1 MEFLDMFDK
10 LDDIVYK
17 PVEAICGW
25 INEPLRL
32 WEHKRDMRVQ
42 RNLAEIEAEKE
53 RQQVELD
60 ALRDREAAALRA
72 DERKWNAEIDQF
84 INEQED
90 ARRDK
95 LVAAVKQYQLELAS
109 ATKDIVESIGLMSLE
124 MRSRANDLVLEKTKA
139 YQNIQDQAKKQ
150 SIIELKEAQEMFA
163 DTDPDTYRILVND
176 IMSERRSMVE
186 TAGKFIV
193 ELSED
198 LKRLNQNSDLLMS
211 KGMDAVMESLSPLTV
226 AIGTTALPSNST
238 IEMKETDSI
247 VVDSYIEDE

>member
-1 MEFLDMFDK
+1 MAILDMFDK

-17 PVEAICGW
+17 PVEAICDW
-25 INEPLRL
+25 IHEPLRGI
-32 WEHKRDMRVQ
+32 EHKRDLQAQ
-42 RNLAEIEAEKE
+42 RNLADIEAEKE

-60 ALRDREAAALRA
+60 ALREREAAALRA

-186 TAGKFIV
+186 TAGKFII

-211 KGMDAVMESLSPLTV
+211 KGMDAVMESLSPLTA
-226 AIGTTALPSNST
+226 AIGTTVMTSQSAIGMTMPNKT
-238 IEMKETDSI
+238 IIDTFAEE
-247 VVDSYIEDE
+247 